1 MAQAAKTATTT
12 RKRRRYSGPRL
23 SRDEVRKQAL
33 ANALAD
39 KSAANYETIIEGF
52 MDKGI
57 EPEDIIPRVNVF
69 TYNAWQE
76 LGRQV
81 RKGEKGVKIVSMVPV
96 RARTDGDEEG
106 APVVDGDG
114 KPRMRSVSATVF
126 HISQTDPIEKA

>member
-1 MAQAAKTATTT
+1 MAQAAKKTET

-23 SRDEVRKQAL
+23 TRDEVRKQAL

-57 EPEDIIPRVNVF
+57 EPDDIIPRVNVF

-96 RARTDGDEEG
+96 RARKDGDEEG
-106 APVVDGDG
+106 PPVVDGDG
-114 KPRMRSVSATVF
+114 KPRMRSVTATVF